1 MSIPPRFLDDI
12 RNRLTLS
19 EIIGRRIS
27 VKRAGRESKACCPFH
42 NEKSPSFTINDD
54 KQFYHCF
61 GCGAHGDVIGFV
73 MQHDNVSFVDAV
85 EMLAADAGLTMPKP
99 DPMAAKKAEKQ
110 RGLHDLMD
118 EATSWMQEQAKKPQ
132 DNDILAY
139 LEQRG
144 MDADIRSGFR
154 LGYAP
159 ADGQALRKAMLA
171 KGFSDTQMLEV
182 GILKK
187 SQKGGD
193 PYVFFRDRVMFPVS
207 DRRGRVVAYGGRVL
221 PEHIRPLD
229 PNSDYKPAKYI
240 NSSDTPLFD
249 KGQMLY
255 AESFARQA
263 AREGHTVIVTEGY
276 MDVIA
281 CHKAGFKGA
290 VAPMGTALTEEQILS
305 LWQMIPPE
313 ANRGE
318 KSPILCFDG
327 DSAGRA
333 AAGRACQRILPLIK
347 PDQSAR
353 FAFLPDGEDPDSL
366 IRGQG
371 ANAFKSFLQAALTLF
386 DFIWASHTAGRTFET
401 PEQRAGLEKA
411 LYDDVAK
418 IQDTNIQRHYKNL
431 VRDKISETFFRRN
444 VGGGNPNAIRPKM
457 KKPNARPNVIKL
469 RKPQRGN
476 HEIKHRILLAA
487 VINYPQIYET
497 IEESFGEF
505 DIANPTLAKI
515 RQSIIITLS
524 ENPDLDFDA
533 LQSYFVDQGL
543 GKEIRDI
550 CCESVYVH
558 AAFCRPVKRGESE
571 EDIDYGDIA
580 QKWLALRESMKSGM
594 IDEEIRDGWKQAMQ
608 SASQDEEAKLSNMIK
623 NRGSDD

>member
-19 EIIGRRIS
+19 EIIGRR
-27 VKRAGRESKACCPFH
+27 VTVQRAGREHKACCPFH
-42 NEKSPSFTINDD
+42 KEKTPSFTINDD

-73 MQHDNVSFVDAV
+73 MQHDNLSFMDAV
-85 EMLAADAGLTMPKP
+85 ETLAADAGLQMPKP
-99 DPMAAKKAEKQ
+99 DPEAAKKAEKQ

-118 EATSWMQEQAKKPQ
+118 EATLWIQEQAVKPEHA
-132 DNDILAY
+132 DVLSY

-144 MDADIRSGFR
+144 MDDQIRAGFR

-159 ADGQALRKAMLA
+159 ADGQALRKAMAA
-171 KGFSDTQMLEV
+171 KGFSDSQMLEV

-187 SQKGGD
+187 STKGGD
-193 PYVFFRDRVMFPVS
+193 PYVFFRDRVMFPVA
-207 DRRGRVVAYGGRVL
+207 DRRGRVVAYGGRIL
-221 PEHIRPLD
+221 PEHIRPQTGD
-229 PNSDYKPAKYI
+229 FKPPKYI

-255 AESFARQA
+255 AESMARQA
-263 AREGHTVIVTEGY
+263 AREGHTVLVTEGY

-305 LWQMIPPE
+305 LWQMIPE
-313 ANRGE
+313 GE
-318 KSPILCFDG
+318 KSPVLCFDG
-327 DSAGRA
+327 DRAGREA
-333 AAGRACQRILPLIK
+333 AARACQRILPLLK

-371 ANAFKSFLQAALTLF
+371 AKAFKSFLQAALPLF
-386 DFIWASHTAGRTFET
+386 DFIWATHTAGRQLET

-418 IQDTNIQRHYKNL
+418 IQDTDIQRHYKQL
-431 VRDKISETFFRRN
+431 VRNKISDTFFPRN
-444 VGGGNPNAIRPKM
+444 NFKRTGSAQKIKRPPK
-457 KKPNARPNVIKL
+457 NVIKL

-476 HEIKHRILLAA
+476 NEPKHRILLAT
-487 VINYPQIYET
+487 VLNHPRIYST
-497 IEESFGEF
+497 IEESFGGFE
-505 DIANPTLAKI
+505 IQNQMLNRI
-515 RQSIIITLS
+515 RQEIIVELE
-524 ENPDLDFDA
+524 ENPDRDSEA
-533 LQSYFVDQGL
+533 LQTHFSNLGL

-558 AAFCRPVKRGESE
+558 AAFCRPVKN
-571 EDIDYGDIA
+571 GDDDTEYDWGKIA
-580 QKWLALRESMKSGM
+580 RNWLALYESLKTGM
-594 IDEEIRDGWKQAMQ
+594 IDEEIRDGWRQVMV
-608 SASQDEEAKLSNMIK
+608 SANQDEEAKLSNLI
-623 NRGSDD
+623 RDRVQDE

>member
-1 MSIPPRFLDDI
+1 MAIPPRFLDDI

-19 EIIGRRIS
+19 EVIGRRIS

-61 GCGAHGDVIGFV
+61 GCGAHGDVIGFI
-73 MQHDNVSFVDAV
+73 MQHDNLSFMDAV

-99 DPMAAKKAEKQ
+99 DPMAAQKAEKQ

-118 EATSWMQEQAKKPQ
+118 EATAWMQEQTTKQQHQ
-132 DNDILAY
+132 DVLGY

-144 MDADIRSGFR
+144 MDADIRNGFR

-159 ADGQALRKAMLA
+159 ADGQALRKAMTL
-171 KGFSDTQMLEV
+171 KGFSDAQMLEV

-187 SQKGGD
+187 STKGGD
-193 PYVFFRDRVMFPVS
+193 PYVFFRDRVMFPVA
-207 DRRGRVVAYGGRVL
+207 DRRGRVVAFGGRVL
-221 PEHIRPLD
+221 PDHIRPPN

-263 AREGHTVIVTEGY
+263 AREGHTVLVTEGY

-290 VAPMGTALTEEQILS
+290 VAPMGTALTEEQVMS
-305 LWQMIPPE
+305 LWQMIPD
-313 ANRGE
+313 GE

-327 DSAGRA
+327 DNAGRA
-333 AAGRACQRILPLIK
+333 AAGRACQRILPLLK

-371 ANAFKSFLQAALTLF
+371 ANAFKSFLQAALPLF

-401 PEQRAGLEKA
+401 PEQRAGLEKV

-444 VGGGNPNAIRPKM
+444 VSTGNANRPKM
-457 KKPNARPNVIKL
+457 KKPNARPNVVKL

-476 HEIKHRILLAA
+476 DAIKHRILLAA
-487 VINYPQIYET
+487 VINYPATYNL
-497 IEESFGEF
+497 IEESFGALIIH
-505 DIANPTLAKI
+505 DPMLDRI
-515 RQSIIITLS
+515 RQSIIVAIE
-524 ENPDLDFDA
+524 ENSDLDFDA
-533 LQSYFVDQGL
+533 LQRHLSEQGL

-550 CCESVYVH
+550 ACESVYVH
-558 AAFCRPVKRGESE
+558 AAFCRPVKNNDGDDET
-571 EDIDYGDIA
+571 DYGEIA
-580 QKWLALRESMKSGM
+580 KNWLGLFESLNTS
-594 IDEEIRDGWKQAMQ
+594 IVDEEIRDGWKQAIVT
-608 SASQDEEAKLSNMIK
+608 ANQDEEAKLSNIIK
-623 NRGSDD
+623 SRVRDD

>member
-42 NEKSPSFTINDD
+42 KEKSPSFTINDD

-61 GCGAHGDVIGFV
+61 GCGAHGDVIGFI
-73 MQHDNVSFVDAV
+73 MQHDNLSFMDAV
-85 EMLAADAGLTMPKP
+85 EMLAADAGLQMPKP
-99 DPMAAKKAEKQ
+99 DPQAAERAEKQ
-110 RGLHDLMD
+110 RGLHELMD
-118 EATSWMQEQAKKPQ
+118 EATQWMHEQVTKSEHQ
-132 DNDILAY
+132 DVLEY

-144 MDADIRSGFR
+144 MDEAVRGGFR

-159 ADGQALRKAMLA
+159 ADGQALRKAMSL
-171 KGFSDTQMLEV
+171 KGFSDAQMLEA
-182 GILKK
+182 GILKA
-187 SQKGGD
+187 SSKGGA
-193 PYVFFRDRVMFPVS
+193 PYVFFRDRVMFPVA

-221 PEHIRPLD
+221 PEHIRPID
-229 PNSDYKPAKYI
+229 PNSNYKPAKYI

-263 AREGHTVIVTEGY
+263 AREGHSVLVTEGY

-305 LWQMIPPE
+305 LWQMIPD
-313 ANRGE
+313 GE

-327 DSAGRA
+327 DNAGRA
-333 AAGRACQRILPLIK
+333 AAARACQRILPLLK

-371 ANAFKSFLQAALTLF
+371 ANAFKSFLQASLPLF
-386 DFIWASHTAGRTFET
+386 DFIWATHTAGRTFET
-401 PEQRAGLEKA
+401 PEQRAGLEKT
-411 LYDDVAK
+411 LYDDVAQ

-431 VRDKISETFFRRN
+431 VRNKISETFFKRN
-444 VGGGNPNAIRPKM
+444 YGGGGQGGARPQM
-457 KKPNARPNVIKL
+457 KKPNSRPNVVKL

-476 HEIKHRILLAA
+476 HDLKHRILLAS
-487 VINYPQIYET
+487 VLNHPPIYNT
-497 IEESFGEF
+497 IEESFGGFELP
-505 DIANPTLAKI
+505 NQTLNNI
-515 RQSIIITLS
+515 RQSIILALE
-524 ENPDLDFDA
+524 ENPDLDFA
-533 LQSYFVDQGL
+533 GLQSHFTDQGL
-543 GKEIRDI
+543 SKEIRDI

-558 AAFCRPVKRGESE
+558 AAFCRPVKGDDSGAET
-571 EDIDYGDIA
+571 DYGEIA
-580 QKWLALRESMKSGM
+580 QNWLALYESLKTGM
-594 IDEEIRDGWKQAMQ
+594 IDEEIRDGWKQVMV
-608 SASQDEEAKLSNMIK
+608 SANQDEEEKKLSNMMK
-623 NRGSDD
+623 NRGRDD

>member
-1 MSIPPRFLDDI
+1 MSFPPRFLDDI

-19 EIIGRRIS
+19 DIIGRRIP
-27 VKRAGRESKACCPFH
+27 VKRAGREHKACCPFH
-42 NEKSPSFTINDD
+42 KEKTPSFTINDD

-73 MQHDNVSFVDAV
+73 MQHDNLSFMDAV
-85 EMLAADAGLTMPKP
+85 ETLAADAGLQMPKP

-110 RGLHDLMD
+110 RGLHELMD
-118 EATSWMQEQAKKPQ
+118 EATKWMQEQAIKPEN
-132 DNDILAY
+132 NDVLNY

-144 MDADIRSGFR
+144 MNEAVRNGFK

-159 ADGQALRKAMLA
+159 ADGQALRKAMIE
-171 KGFSDTQMLEV
+171 KGFKDEQMLEV

-187 SQKGGD
+187 STRGGD
-193 PYVFFRDRVMFPVS
+193 PYVFFRDRVMFPVA
-207 DRRGRVVAYGGRVL
+207 DRRGRVVAFGGRIL
-221 PEHIRPLD
+221 PEHIRPTN
-229 PNSDYKPAKYI
+229 PNSDYTPAKYI

-255 AESFARQA
+255 AESIARQA
-263 AREGHTVIVTEGY
+263 AREGHSILVTEGY

-305 LWQMIPPE
+305 LWQMIPD
-313 ANRGE
+313 GE
-318 KSPILCFDG
+318 KSPVLCFDG
-327 DSAGRA
+327 DRAGREA
-333 AAGRACQRILPLIK
+333 ASRACQRILPLLK

-371 ANAFKSFLQAALTLF
+371 AVAFKSFLQAALPLF
-386 DFIWASHTAGRTFET
+386 DFIWATNTAGRQLET
-401 PEQRAGLEKA
+401 PEQRAGLEKT
-411 LYDDVAK
+411 LYEDVAK

-431 VRDKISETFFRRN
+431 VRDKISETFFSRN
-444 VGGGNPNAIRPKM
+444 YKKRSGGSAPKLKRPG
-457 KKPNARPNVIKL
+457 ANVVKL

-476 HEIKHRILLAA
+476 HDIKHRILLAA
-487 VINYPQIYET
+487 VLNYPIIYNT
-497 IEESFGEF
+497 IEESFGGFEL
-505 DIANPTLAKI
+505 DNQMLNNI
-515 RQSIIITLS
+515 RQSIILALE
-524 ENPDLDFDA
+524 ENPDLDA
-533 LQSYFVDQGL
+533 EGLQTHFTDQGL

-558 AAFCRPVKRGESE
+558 AAFCRPALN
-571 EDIDYGDIA
+571 EDIDYGEIA
-580 QKWLALRESMKSGM
+580 QNWLALYESLKTGVV
-594 IDEEIRDGWKQAMQ
+594 DEEIRDGWKQAMV
-608 SASQDEEAKLSNMIK
+608 SANQDEEEKLSNMIK
-623 NRGSDD
+623 NRGRDDEFHQG

>member
-42 NEKSPSFTINDD
+42 NEKTPSFTINDD

-73 MQHDNVSFVDAV
+73 MQHDNLSFIDAV
-85 EMLAADAGLTMPKP
+85 EMLAADAGLQMPKP

-110 RGLHDLMD
+110 RGLHELMD
-118 EATSWMQEQAKKPQ
+118 EATSWMQEQVSLQQNK
-132 DNDILAY
+132 DVLDY
-139 LEQRG
+139 LEKRG
-144 MDADIRSGFR
+144 MDLAIRSGFR

-159 ADGQALRKAMLA
+159 ADGQALRKAMIA
-171 KGFSDTQMLEV
+171 KGFSDSQMLEV

-193 PYVFFRDRVMFPVS
+193 PYVFFRDRGMFPVA
-207 DRRGRVVAYGGRVL
+207 DRRGRVVAFGGRVL

-229 PNSDYKPAKYI
+229 KNSDYKPAKYI

-263 AREGHTVIVTEGY
+263 AREGHTIIVTEGY

-305 LWQMIPPE
+305 LWQMIPD
-313 ANRGE
+313 GE
-318 KSPILCFDG
+318 KSPVLCFDG
-327 DSAGRA
+327 DNAGRA
-333 AAGRACQRILPLIK
+333 AAGRACQRILPLLK
-347 PDQSAR
+347 PNQSAR
-353 FAFLPDGEDPDSL
+353 FAFLPEGEDPDSL

-371 ANAFKSFLQAALTLF
+371 AGAFRSFLQAALPLF

-401 PEQRAGLEKA
+401 PEQRAGLEKV

-431 VRDKISETFFRRN
+431 VRDKISQTFFKRN
-444 VGGGNPNAIRPKM
+444 FSGGNNPNAKRAQV
-457 KKPNARPNVIKL
+457 KKPNTRPNVLKL
-469 RKPQRGN
+469 RKPQRSN
-476 HEIKHRILLAA
+476 NDLKHRILLAA
-487 VINYPQIYET
+487 VLNHPQIYDM

-505 DIANPTLAKI
+505 EITNPTLANI
-515 RQSIIITLS
+515 RQSIILAMS
-524 ENPDLDFDA
+524 ENPDLDFDGLHA
-533 LQSYFVDQGL
+533 HFTDQGL
-543 GKEIRDI
+543 DKEIRDI
-550 CCESVYVH
+550 ACESVYVH
-558 AAFCRPVKRGESE
+558 AVFCRPSKSE
-571 EDIDYGDIA
+571 DTDYGEIA
-580 QKWLALRESMKSGM
+580 QNWLALRESMKSGTM
-594 IDEEIRDGWKQAMQ
+594 DEEIRDGWKRVIL
-608 SASQDEEAKLSNMIK
+608 SANQDEEAKLSNMIK
-623 NRGSDD
+623 NRGSDE

>member
-73 MQHDNVSFVDAV
+73 MQHDNLSFMDAV
-85 EMLAADAGLTMPKP
+85 ETLALDAGLQMPKP

-110 RGLHDLMD
+110 RGLHELMD
-118 EATSWMQEQAKKPQ
+118 EATSWMHEQATQSQHK
-132 DNDILAY
+132 DVLEY

-159 ADGQALRKAMLA
+159 ADGQALRKSMSL
-171 KGFSDTQMLEV
+171 KGFTDAQMLEV

-187 SQKGGD
+187 STKGGD
-193 PYVFFRDRVMFPVS
+193 PYVFFRDRVMFPVA
-207 DRRGRVVAYGGRVL
+207 DRRGRVVAFGGRVL
-221 PEHIRPLD
+221 PDHIRPPN

-263 AREGHTVIVTEGY
+263 AREGHSVLVTEGY

-305 LWQMIPPE
+305 LWQMIPD
-313 ANRGE
+313 GE

-327 DSAGRA
+327 DNAGRA
-333 AAGRACQRILPLIK
+333 AAARACQRILPLLK

-366 IRGQG
+366 IRTQG
-371 ANAFKSFLQAALTLF
+371 AGAFKEFLKASLPLF
-386 DFIWASHTAGRTFET
+386 DFIWATNTAGRTLDT
-401 PEQRAGLEKA
+401 PEQRAGLEKT
-411 LYDDVAK
+411 LYNDIAQ
-418 IQDTNIQRHYKNL
+418 IQDPDIQRHYKQL
-431 VRDKISETFFRRN
+431 VRNKISDTFFKRN
-444 VGGGNPNAIRPKM
+444 YNNSGAGTRSSQNASRAKS
-457 KKPNARPNVIKL
+457 ARPHVMKL

-476 HEIKHRILLAA
+476 NDLKHSILIAA
-487 VINYPQIYET
+487 LLNHPQIYSS
-497 IEESFGEF
+497 IEEAFGEMRLQSPML
-505 DIANPTLAKI
+505 NNM
-515 RQSIIITLS
+515 RQSIILAFD
-524 ENPDLDFDA
+524 ENPSLDLDGLHA
-533 LQSYFVDQGL
+533 HLTQQGL

-558 AAFCRPVKRGESE
+558 AAFCKPSTTDEYNYGET
-571 EDIDYGDIA
+571 A
-580 QKWLALRESMKSGM
+580 QTWLEFFENMKAST
-594 IDEEIRDGWKQAMQ
+594 IDEEIRDGWKQALS
-608 SASQDEEAKLSNMIK
+608 SANQDEEAKLSSMIK
-623 NRGSDD
+623 SRSNEDI

>member
-73 MQHDNVSFVDAV
+73 MQHDNLSFMDAV
-85 EMLAADAGLTMPKP
+85 ETLALDAGLQMPKP

-110 RGLHDLMD
+110 RGLHELMD
-118 EATSWMQEQAKKPQ
+118 EATSWMHEQATLSQHK
-132 DNDILAY
+132 DVLEY

-159 ADGQALRKAMLA
+159 ADGQALRKAMSL
-171 KGFSDTQMLEV
+171 KGFTDAQMLEV

-187 SQKGGD
+187 STKGGD
-193 PYVFFRDRVMFPVS
+193 PYVFFRDRVMFPVA
-207 DRRGRVVAYGGRVL
+207 DRRGRVVAFGGRVL
-221 PEHIRPLD
+221 PDHIRPPN

-263 AREGHTVIVTEGY
+263 AREGHSVLVTEGY

-305 LWQMIPPE
+305 LWQMIPD
-313 ANRGE
+313 GE

-327 DSAGRA
+327 DNAGRA
-333 AAGRACQRILPLIK
+333 AAARACQRILPLLK

-366 IRGQG
+366 IRTQG
-371 ANAFKSFLQAALTLF
+371 AGAFKEFLKASLPLF
-386 DFIWASHTAGRTFET
+386 DFIWATNTAGRTLDT
-401 PEQRAGLEKA
+401 PEQRAGLEKT
-411 LYDDVAK
+411 LYNDIAQ
-418 IQDTNIQRHYKNL
+418 IQDPDIQRHYKQL
-431 VRDKISETFFRRN
+431 VRNKISDTFFKRN
-444 VGGGNPNAIRPKM
+444 YNNSGAGTRSSQNASRAKS
-457 KKPNARPNVIKL
+457 ARPHVMKL

-476 HEIKHRILLAA
+476 NDLKHSILIAA
-487 VINYPQIYET
+487 LLNHPQIYNS
-497 IEESFGEF
+497 IEEAFGEMRLQSPML
-505 DIANPTLAKI
+505 NNM
-515 RQSIIITLS
+515 RQSIILAFDV
-524 ENPDLDFDA
+524 NPSLDLGGLHA
-533 LQSYFVDQGL
+533 HLTQQGL

-558 AAFCRPVKRGESE
+558 AAFCKPSTTDEYNYGET
-571 EDIDYGDIA
+571 A
-580 QKWLALRESMKSGM
+580 QTWLEFFENMKAST
-594 IDEEIRDGWKQAMQ
+594 IDEEIRDGWKQALS
-608 SASQDEEAKLSNMIK
+608 SANQDEEAKLSSMIK
-623 NRGSDD
+623 SRSNEDI

>member
-42 NEKSPSFTINDD
+42 KEKSPSFTINDD

-73 MQHDNVSFVDAV
+73 MQHDNLSFMDAV
-85 EMLAADAGLTMPKP
+85 ETLAADAGLQMPKP

-110 RGLHDLMD
+110 RGLHELMD
-118 EATSWMQEQAKKPQ
+118 EATSWMQEQAANAQ
-132 DNDILAY
+132 NNDVLEY

-144 MDADIRSGFR
+144 MDEAVRNGFR

-159 ADGQALRKAMLA
+159 ADGQALRKAMIA
-171 KGFSDTQMLEV
+171 KGFNDSQMLEV

-187 SQKGGD
+187 STKGGD
-193 PYVFFRDRVMFPVS
+193 PYVFFRDRVMFPVA
-207 DRRGRVVAYGGRVL
+207 DRRGRVVAFGGRIL
-221 PEHIRPLD
+221 PEHIRPTN

-255 AESFARQA
+255 AESIARQA
-263 AREGHTVIVTEGY
+263 AREGHTVLVTEGY

-305 LWQMIPPE
+305 LWQMIPD
-313 ANRGE
+313 GE

-327 DSAGRA
+327 DNAGRA
-333 AAGRACQRILPLIK
+333 AAGRACQRILPLLK

-371 ANAFKSFLQAALTLF
+371 ANAFKSFLQAALPLF

-401 PEQRAGLEKA
+401 PEQRAGLEKS
-411 LYDDVAK
+411 LYDDVSK

-444 VGGGNPNAIRPKM
+444 YSGGAKGGKPQMR
-457 KKPNARPNVIKL
+457 KPNTRPNVVKL

-476 HEIKHRILLAA
+476 DEPKHRILLAA
-487 VINYPQIYET
+487 VLNHPIIYST
-497 IEESFGEF
+497 VEESFGAFE
-505 DIANPTLAKI
+505 IQNQTLNQI
-515 RQSIIITLS
+515 RQHIILALE
-524 ENPDLDFDA
+524 ENPDLDFEA
-533 LQSYFVDQGL
+533 LQAHFTDQGL
-543 GKEIRDI
+543 HKEIRDI

-558 AAFCRPVKRGESE
+558 AAFCRPVKTD
-571 EDIDYGDIA
+571 DIDYGEIA
-580 QKWLALRESMKSGM
+580 QNWLALFESLKSGM
-594 IDEEIRDGWKQAMQ
+594 MDEEIRDGWKQAMV
-608 SASQDEEAKLSNMIK
+608 SANQDEEEKLSNLIK
-623 NRGSDD
+623 SRVQDE